1 MKTETKTE
9 LISTLAVLA
18 LFAVI
23 VFVAL
28 QMNPIV

>member
-18 LFAVI
+18 LFAAI